1 VKETSLGGNL
11 NAAVRVGDT
20 VRRRAGPW
28 TPAVHALL
36 RYLESVDFPAPR
48 VRGMD
53 EDGREILGFIEG
65 EAHSGTFEALPDRIM
80 ADPQLIASAQLL
92 RRYHDVVAG
101 FHPSADARWRLVAPT
116 AAEVICH
123 NDWSPWNALLRK
135 GRFALTLDWDL
146 AGPGTRLWDV
156 ANAAYSWAPLAADG
170 GRHKIEDQARRLG
183 LFVDAY
189 GLPDRKD
196 RSDLLP
202 TLRLRVQHVARFITE
217 QAALGDPGMQRL
229 VWWNV
234 PAQML
239 EDDVRYLDEHRE
251 VLERALAL

>member
-1 VKETSLGGNL
+1 VDKETSLGGNL
-11 NAAVRVGDT
+11 NDARRVGDT

-48 VRGMD
+48 VRGID
-53 EDGREILGFIEG
+53 PEGREILGYIEG

-80 ADPQLIASAQLL
+80 ADPQLIAAAQLL

-101 FHPSADARWRLVAPT
+101 FTPPADAQWRLVAPT
-116 AAEVICH
+116 APEIICH
-123 NDWSPWNALLRK
+123 NDWSPWNALLRD
-135 GRFALTLDWDL
+135 GHFALTLDWDL
-146 AGPGTRLWDV
+146 AGPGTRLWDL
-156 ANAAYSWAPLAADG
+156 ANAAYSWAPLASDG
-170 GRHKIEDQARRLG
+170 GRHRIEDQARRLG

-189 GLPDRKD
+189 RLDD
-196 RSDLLP
+196 RSQVLP

-217 QAALGDPGMQRL
+217 QAASGDAGMKRL

-239 EDDVRYLDEHRE
+239 EDDVRYLDEHRAI
-251 VLERALAL
+251 LERALAI